1 MTPLD
6 HDNAT
11 ATVSIT
17 GLALGC
23 YNKSTQNYEVGFL
36 RYDDHNLT
44 IEVKKRLPDGDSVVM
59 YELIDHRHRI
69 FIDAENAVSPEDPIY
84 TVGEDFDRTRPQR
97 EDVEDFR
104 WVIDFETDLNGGEPV
119 DLRPPTVPVTEM
131 YMAKPRLYGDKLLMT
146 DAPFARVRIDPGTD
160 KPVANEDPQ
169 PFGFFTEGIKADIT
183 CQDGGGVIL
192 RVDGP
197 QGFQVHLPHGY
208 GPHEITIKNICPP
221 GAASQEEDISGNSD
235 SEEEDISGNSDSEE
249 EDIGGASD
257 TGDNSSDPPPTDFRL
272 YYSLI
277 RDTSGERFDLLA
289 PVHGEGAVCNGS
301 TLGQRGSLFPL
312 PTFTP

>member
-23 YNKSTQNYEVGFL
+23 YNQATQNYEVGFL
-36 RYDDHNLT
+36 RYDNHHLT
-44 IEVKKRLPDGDSVVM
+44 IKVKKRLPDGDSVMM
-59 YELIDHRHRI
+59 YELKDFRHRI
-69 FIDAENAVSPEDPIY
+69 FIDAENAASPEDPIY
-84 TVGEDFDRTRPQR
+84 TVGEDFDRTRLR
-97 EDVEDFR
+97 GDAEDFR
-104 WVIDFETDLNGGEPV
+104 WVIDFETNLNGGEPV

-131 YMAKPRLYGDKLLMT
+131 YIAKPRLYGDRRLMT
-146 DAPFARVRIDPGTD
+146 RAPFVRVRIDPGTNR
-160 KPVANEDPQ
+160 PVAHEDPE

-183 CQDGGGVIL
+183 CQDGGGVIF

-221 GAASQEEDISGNSD
+221 KVASADGELSGD
-235 SEEEDISGNSDSEE
+235 EEELGDEELGDDSVTGN
-249 EDIGGASD
+249 
-257 TGDNSSDPPPTDFRL
+257 NSADPQATDFRL
-272 YYSLI
+272 YYSVI
-277 RDTSGERFDLLA
+277 RDTDGETFDLQS

-312 PTFTP
+312 PMSTP

>member
-1 MTPLD
+1 MTRHHHDMTPLD

-36 RYDDHNLT
+36 RHDNHDLT
-44 IEVKKRLPDGDSVVM
+44 IEVKKKLDGEESVM
-59 YELIDHRHRI
+59 LYQIIDHQHRI
-69 FIDAENAVSPEDPIY
+69 FIDAENAVSPRDPIY
-84 TVGEDFDRTRPQR
+84 TVGEDFDRTRTDHDP
-97 EDVEDFR
+97 EDFR
-104 WVIDFETDLNGGEPV
+104 WVIDFETELNGGNEV
-119 DLRPPTVPVTEM
+119 ELQPPDVPVTEM
-131 YMAKPRLYGDKLLMT
+131 YVSKPRLYGDKELLT
-146 DAPFARVRIDPGTD
+146 QEQYVRVSLGDDGQ
-160 KPVANEDPQ
+160 PVATEDPAV
-169 PFGFFTEGIKADIT
+169 FGFFTEGIKADIT
-183 CQDGGGVIL
+183 CQDGGAVVL

-221 GAASQEEDISGNSD
+221 KAASEADDGEEDAGSD
-235 SEEEDISGNSDSEE
+235 DGSASTQPSDFS
-249 EDIGGASD
+249 
-257 TGDNSSDPPPTDFRL
+257 L

-277 RDTSGERFDLLA
+277 VDTDGEKFDLQS

-301 TLGQRGSLFPL
+301 TLGQRSSLFPL
-312 PTFTP
+312 PVSNP